1 MACVAVLTDI
11 AVGSKPFFVSA
22 ISQHEQHEHHERRKL
37 PTDGDYEQG
46 VISPL
51 RRVRQ
56 MQNAKRDIREEGRDL
71 KKDDE
76 KEKKKKKND
85 DVDDEADDKNSRDG
99 AGGRLIGGEFVSVGG
114 KKKVSCKSSPEHP
127 DCVTELVIPPPPT
140 PAPTDQCQASTFTSV
155 NEDYVGESV
164 TGTPFSFTNEVDFV
178 YSCADLTVGPNNG
191 AIESVMVDYQNNLL
205 MQYGC
210 DDEIRYSA
218 AVVTNVCV
226 LNESGECVDDIAEVC
241 GSEEE
246 RRLQTTSIN
255 SAKIR

>member
-1 MACVAVLTDI
+1 MLTGI

-22 ISQHEQHEHHERRKL
+22 IGQHEQHGPRNL

-46 VISPL
+46 IISPL
-51 RRVRQ
+51 LRARQ
-56 MQNAKRDIREEGRDL
+56 MQNAHRGIREETRDL
-71 KKDDE
+71 KREDD
-76 KEKKKKKND
+76 KKKKKNEDEGKD
-85 DVDDEADDKNSRDG
+85 DDSRDG
-99 AGGRLIGGEFVSVGG
+99 GGGRVIGGEFVIVGG
-114 KKKVSCKSSPEHP
+114 KKNGSKCKSSPEHP
-127 DCVTELVIPPPPT
+127 DCVTALVVPSPPT

-155 NEDYVGESV
+155 NEDYVGGSQE
-164 TGTPFSFTNEVDFV
+164 GTAFSFTNEVDFV

-218 AVVTNVCV
+218 AAITNICI
-226 LNESGECVDDIAEVC
+226 LDESGECVKDIAEVC
-241 GSEEE
+241 GSEEQ

>member
-1 MACVAVLTDI
+1 MAGVAVLTDI
-11 AVGSKPFFVSA
+11 VVGSKPFFASA
-22 ISQHEQHEHHERRKL
+22 ISQQEQHERRNL
-37 PTDGDYEQG
+37 PTDGDYKQG
-46 VISPL
+46 IISPL
-51 RRVRQ
+51 RRARQ
-56 MQNAKRDIREEGRDL
+56 VQNAHRYSSEEGRDL
-71 KKDDE
+71 KKE
-76 KEKKKKKND
+76 KDKKKKKNGD
-85 DVDDEADDKNSRDG
+85 DDDEAKDENSRDG
-99 AGGRLIGGEFVSVGG
+99 GGGRLIGGEFVSVGG

-140 PAPTDQCQASTFTSV
+140 PAPTDQCQASTFTSA
-155 NEDYVGESV
+155 NEDYVGDSGK
-164 TGTPFSFTNEVDFV
+164 GTPFSFTNEVDFV
-178 YSCADLTVGPNNG
+178 YSCADLTVGPING

-218 AVVTNVCV
+218 AAITNVCV

-241 GSEEE
+241 GSEDE